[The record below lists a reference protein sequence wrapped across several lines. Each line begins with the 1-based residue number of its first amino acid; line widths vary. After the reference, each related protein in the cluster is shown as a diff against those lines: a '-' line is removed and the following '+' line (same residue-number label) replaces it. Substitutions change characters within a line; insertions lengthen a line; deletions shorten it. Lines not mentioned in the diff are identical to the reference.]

1 MFTSL
6 EESEQVALVFPCT
19 APWDP
24 GRRQQ
29 RLERGLSHQKVSLH
43 VPAQNSELITCGRH
57 SGQTGGSYREG
68 VKPAVKAA
76 AKFNLVPK
84 AGLN

>member
-43 VPAQNSELITCGRH
+43 VPAQNPELITCGRH
-57 SGQTGGSYREG
+57 SGQMGGELQGRSQTSSQG
-68 VKPAVKAA
+68 SC
-76 AKFNLVPK
+76 
-84 AGLN
+84 